1 MCTSVRNKV
10 SCKVGFGKIHPPLM
24 VVVVL
29 YVHCASVY
37 KLGLVKDTLEAST
50 LLTGGG
56 VVCASVY
63 KQHSIVQKD
72 AVV

>member
-1 MCTSVRNKV
+1 
-10 SCKVGFGKIHPPLM
+10 M

-72 AVV
+72 AVVFGSMAIIVEEEGYGVL